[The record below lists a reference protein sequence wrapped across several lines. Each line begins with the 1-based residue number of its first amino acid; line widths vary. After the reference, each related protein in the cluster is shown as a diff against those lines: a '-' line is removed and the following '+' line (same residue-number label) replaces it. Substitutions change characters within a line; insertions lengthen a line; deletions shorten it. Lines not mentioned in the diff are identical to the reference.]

1 MSKMIERDKWGH
13 PLYIATVCGH
23 LARYS
28 EAERCKPCDVER
40 RRGVPIRT
48 PKYDN
53 YLGVGPK
60 GKAMYMAACGH
71 PATSPRAKKCAACRT
86 AGYESRGYKMTRVNG
101 KPTKNHRII
110 AEKVL
115 GRPLRKGEVVHH
127 INMDKRDNR
136 NCNLL
141 ICDASY
147 HRYLHRA
154 MEKAYGRLIVAE
166 QEKTA

>member
-1 MSKMIERDKWGH
+1 MSEMIGRDKWGH

-40 RRGVPIRT
+40 RRGVSIRT

-53 YLGVGPK
+53 YLGVGLN
-60 GKAMYMAACGH
+60 GRATYMAECGH
-71 PATSPRAKKCAACRT
+71 PATYPHAKRCKACVPLCRT
-86 AGYESRGYKMTRVNG
+86 GYKKTRVNG
-101 KPTKNHRII
+101 KVVKDHRII

-127 INMDKRDNR
+127 INLNKRDNR

-154 MEKAYGRLIVAE
+154 MERAYGRLIVAE